1 MRIFTAVALPDSLKD
16 GVWESFRTVRESYTG
31 IKWVERENLHLT
43 VRFFGEVAENT
54 VTLIRD
60 ATEQV
65 AGSHEAFSASLGSA
79 GTFPERGSPRV
90 LWVGLDQGRE
100 TFLSLGAAVERSYRE
115 SDLGSSDKKLSPHV
129 TVARVKQRGVPRRI
143 VEEIRTLTFPGEE
156 FRISSIRVYESV
168 LRPQGPLYRVV
179 ADCALGMF

>member
-43 VRFFGEVAENT
+43 LRFFGEVAENKLSAIQE
-54 VTLIRD
+54 V
-60 ATEQV
+60 TEQT
-65 AGSHEAFSASLGSA
+65 ARSCEPFSVSLGSA

-100 TFLSLGAAVERSYRE
+100 TFLSLGAAVERSYQE
-115 SDLGSSDKKLSPHV
+115 ADLGHADKKLKPHL

-143 VEEIRTLTFPGEE
+143 VDEIRSLTFPGEE
-156 FRISSIRVYESV
+156 FRIPSIRVYESI

-179 ADCALGMF
+179 ADCALGMS